1 MKNMKNNKTL
11 NEIKEKITEKKNFL
25 METYGVEEIGIFGSF
40 ARGEDTLLSDID
52 LLFDI
57 NENKEDVVSIFDLV
71 DMKLYLENLLG
82 KTVDIVEKGSIKPG
96 FKNQILNDVIMI

>member
-82 KTVDIVEKGSIKPG
+82 KQWILLKKAVSNQDLKIKY
-96 FKNQILNDVIMI
+96 LTM